1 MSSVDFRASS
11 TASGAGGGVRGGQGG
26 GRGGRGGRGGGR
38 GGRGGRGGGRGH
50 YKPKVLSFR
59 SNVLFHIFVQS

>member
-1 MSSVDFRASS
+1 MSSVDFRAGS
-11 TASGAGGGVRGGQGG
+11 TASGAGGGVRGGQ
-26 GRGGRGGRGGGR
+26 GGGR

-59 SNVLFHIFVQS
+59 SNVLFHIFVRS